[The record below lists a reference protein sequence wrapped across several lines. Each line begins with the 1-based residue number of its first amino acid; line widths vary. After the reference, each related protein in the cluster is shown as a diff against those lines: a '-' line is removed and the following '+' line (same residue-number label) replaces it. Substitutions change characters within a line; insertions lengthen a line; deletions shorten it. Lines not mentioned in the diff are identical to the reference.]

1 VVARW
6 LSAILT
12 IAFVVL
18 GSRPAADANP
28 WLDGGDSEV
37 SEPTALRTLV
47 RASKR
52 SGVRTRD
59 TRCGSPGSL
68 PPAILPDEATL
79 PTRDQAPIDET
90 IEIATEHDPRG
101 LDTASARGPPRS

>member
-18 GSRPAADANP
+18 GSRPAADATP
-28 WLDGGDSEV
+28 WLAGGECEA
-37 SEPTALRTLV
+37 SEPGPARTLI

-52 SGVRTRD
+52 SGVRARD
-59 TRCGSPGSL
+59 PRRGSPGTL
-68 PPAILPDEATL
+68 PPAILPDEVTL
-79 PTRDQAPIDET
+79 PTRDQTPIDET
-90 IEIATEHDPRG
+90 VAIITGHDPRRCR
-101 LDTASARGPPRS
+101 TASARAPPRS